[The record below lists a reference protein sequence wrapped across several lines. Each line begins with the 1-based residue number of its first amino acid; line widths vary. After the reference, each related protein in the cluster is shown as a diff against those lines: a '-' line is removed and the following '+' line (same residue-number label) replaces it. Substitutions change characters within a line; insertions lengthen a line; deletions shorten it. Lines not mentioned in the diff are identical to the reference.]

1 MKNTRRRGPPRCE
14 RLRSAWGR
22 SSCVSFS
29 EVGSAEP
36 QDCCPPQP
44 NSSENRVSLPEG
56 FTIRRATA
64 DDIQT
69 LVAHR
74 RAMFVDMG
82 YRDEGV
88 LDAMAEKCHSWLL
101 PRLNGEEY
109 VAWLAIAPDQ
119 SIAAGAGLWLMD
131 WIPHM
136 IGSGPRGNIL
146 NVYTAVD
153 FRRRGL
159 ARELMKA
166 AIEWCRSNGV
176 DVVVLHA
183 SPDGRRMYESMG
195 FRETNEMRMK
205 L

>member
-1 MKNTRRRGPPRCE
+1 MD
-14 RLRSAWGR
+14 L
-22 SSCVSFS
+22 
-29 EVGSAEP
+29 
-36 QDCCPPQP
+36 
-44 NSSENRVSLPEG
+44 ENCVSLPEG
-56 FTIRRATA
+56 FAIRRATA
-64 DDIQT
+64 DDIHI

-82 YRDEGV
+82 YGDEAA

-101 PRLNGEEY
+101 TRVDRGDYL
-109 VAWLAIAPDQ
+109 AWLAIAPDQ

-136 IGSGPRGNIL
+136 IGRGPRGNIL
-146 NVYTAVD
+146 NVYTAVG

-166 AIEWCRSNGV
+166 VIEWCRSSGV

-183 SPDGRRMYESMG
+183 SPDGRRLYESMG
-195 FRETNEMRMK
+195 FTDTNEMRMK